1 MDRNILLKYLRYIFI
16 ALNVLIIIAGVVC
29 FILGNINFANK
40 FYYSGSFIG
49 GQLASIS
56 LLFIVYGFLGIY
68 GAIRSDKIAIMIYAS
83 IAMVSLITRLLL
95 WCLAAMHSY
104 ALVGWI
110 YAYIALEL
118 TIILISG
125 LMFYLVRWIIN
136 WFQEFF
142 SKDNINLFL
151 SKTFVFH
158 LNLL

>member
-1 MDRNILLKYLRYIFI
+1 MDRNILLKYLRFLFI
-16 ALNVLIIIAGVVC
+16 GLNVLIIIAGVVC
-29 FILGNINFANK
+29 FILGNINFGVK

-68 GAIRSDKIAIMIYAS
+68 GAIREDKVAIMIYAS

-104 ALVGWI
+104 KLVGWM

-118 TIILISG
+118 VIILISG
-125 LMFYLVRWIIN
+125 LMFYFVKWIIN
-136 WFQEFF
+136 WFQLFF
-142 SKDNINLFL
+142 SKDHINLFL
-151 SKTFVFH
+151 SKIFVFH
-158 LNLL
+158 LNQL